1 MNLDAVIPPHV
12 LTIAGS
18 DSGGGAGIQADLKT
32 VSALGCYGS
41 SVITALTAQN
51 TLGVQGVHVVPPE
64 FVTEQLES
72 LFSDDLV
79 PTAIKFG
86 MLAGP
91 PTISAL
97 ASYLSALA
105 TRPFLVLDPVMI
117 STSGHE
123 LLAHS
128 ARHALMSHLLP
139 LVDLVTPN
147 IPEAGVLLGSGSNPN
162 PKNLGD
168 VVALAKELYPVLNGP
183 ALLLKGGHL
192 PVTRSSVEEFIEK
205 NGDVSVVWLTPGPI
219 AVIDDYRA
227 TLNLAPRSEDVV
239 VDLLVEDDGMTLVV
253 GPCVDTSSTHGT
265 GCTLSAALA
274 SCYALEAEA
283 RQVNGDKADK
293 PNGDM
298 KGRKRISHDA
308 VRKAIAYTQTAIAT
322 APKMGRGNGPLNHG
336 HSVAPRVIPTPT
348 IHNPAP
354 FTSHLIANAPDWDA
368 YVKHP
373 FVIALGN
380 GTLPREAF
388 VHYITQ
394 DYHYLR
400 HYARAHAAGAA
411 RVEDMAT
418 IRALSEIALHVARE
432 SEMHIEFCASFG
444 ISRADLEALPE
455 SAASS
460 AYARYVLDMANSG
473 DVLDMLVAVLSCL
486 IGYGEVGLWLKSRVA
501 TGETIEDGNPYKRWM
516 DDYAGPDF
524 IGAVRRGIAT
534 LEERVVREQPSAAKV
549 QRLSQIFA
557 ECTRLE
563 RAFWQMG
570 LDQSW

>member
-380 GTLPREAF
+380 GTMRVRTLQALQGLRIWRRSERSPR
-388 VHYITQ
+388 
-394 DYHYLR
+394 LR
-400 HYARAHAAGAA
+400 YTSPARARCTLSSARRSALAAP
-411 RVEDMAT
+411 
-418 IRALSEIALHVARE
+418 
-432 SEMHIEFCASFG
+432 
-444 ISRADLEALPE
+444 ISRLSPE